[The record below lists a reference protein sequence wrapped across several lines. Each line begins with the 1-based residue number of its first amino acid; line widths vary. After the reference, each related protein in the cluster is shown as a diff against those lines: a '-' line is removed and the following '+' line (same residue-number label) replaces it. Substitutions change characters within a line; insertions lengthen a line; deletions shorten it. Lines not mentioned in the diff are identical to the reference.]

1 MAIAY
6 PEGLPYPLR
15 DAGYG
20 FDPVSPLVSTQ
31 LQSGQS
37 ISRRGFK
44 NTPTDASVTWEMDDG
59 QARLFENWFENAL
72 VSGSLPF
79 DCPLKTPMGIDNYFG
94 KFNGMYQGP
103 VLVGISRWRFQAKIR
118 LFKRPMLDK
127 DWLLMPDY
135 VLHADIF
142 DKAINLEKPEV
153 IAAPTTQR
161 IVDGGEVRVVDG
173 LEERVV

>member
-20 FDPVSPLVSTQ
+20 FDPTSPLVSTQ

-44 NTPTDASVTWEMDDG
+44 NTPTDASVTWEMDNA

-79 DCPLKTPMGIDNYFG
+79 DCPLKTPMGIGAYLA

-103 VLVGISRWRFQAKIR
+103 VLVGISRWRFQAKVR
-118 LFKRPMLDK
+118 LFRRPMLPPG
-127 DWLLMPDY
+127 WHLAPEY
-135 VLHADIF
+135 VLHSNMLDVAL
-142 DKAINLEKPEV
+142 NRNWP
-153 IAAPTTQR
+153 AA
-161 IVDGGEVRVVDG
+161 
-173 LEERVV
+173 